1 MIADKSVMNF
11 ERLPMEAALDK
22 VGFGLYGYLLTV
34 LTGYGI
40 ISFAC
45 IAFGSMFI
53 VPTSAC
59 ELQTTSGQQGLLAAG
74 PIAGLLIGGL
84 AWGYLADT
92 RGRRSML
99 LVSLSGAAFF
109 NLIATISVNWVMLMI
124 FQFFSAIFASG
135 IYLMLMSLLSES
147 VPMAKRNY
155 VVLLVSSI
163 FLLSQGIMAVLALP
177 IIPLKFSYYLPAL
190 GIYWNSW
197 RTLLLILSLPA
208 LSTAF
213 CLFFMY
219 ESPKFLFAKGNE
231 ARALDILRK
240 IHRFGK
246 SKPKEELG
254 FSYYLPALGIY
265 WNSWRT
271 LLLILS
277 LPALSTAFC
286 LFFMYESPK
295 FLFAKGNEARALDIL
310 RKIHR
315 FGKSKPKEELGVK
328 GLLKDENAAAA
339 GPIPAKDQ
347 IVPLFRAPLLKYTI
361 IICILYVAQ
370 QMSAFV
376 VWLPTIA
383 NQFIRITQTEET
395 TNLTICDVLRKEVVP
410 DLDAVPCAL
419 NETSLLIVLGVGALH
434 SVVNIFISILLRF
447 VGRRNISIAVI
458 ILCGVSGILVNLV
471 PNVYGSAVFLAIM
484 TMAIVVIGLYTAIT
498 IALFPTHLRG
508 MAIALSLTSSR
519 IGTIASVQI
528 VNLMLFTSC
537 DAGFYLFSS
546 ILLASAI
553 AAFFLPDDRKL
564 QAPVPAA
571 DDPQSLDGKPDTRL

>member
-1 MIADKSVMNF
+1 MIADKSVMNSD
-11 ERLPMEAALDK
+11 RLPMEAALDK

-163 FLLSQGIMAVLALP
+163 FLLSQGIMAILALP
-177 IIPLKFSYYLPAL
+177 IIPLK
-190 GIYWNSW
+190 
-197 RTLLLILSLPA
+197 
-208 LSTAF
+208 
-213 CLFFMY
+213 
-219 ESPKFLFAKGNE
+219 
-231 ARALDILRK
+231 
-240 IHRFGK
+240 
-246 SKPKEELG
+246 

-571 DDPQSLDGKPDTRL
+571 DDPQSLDEKPDTRL